1 MDIDEFLDRE
11 VSELG
16 LQPSKSEKSIANMD
30 MSEFKDKSSPLFDDI
45 KTHLSNKNL
54 KQAEQSYTQL
64 WHLLA
69 QQKLKWN
76 RDLYEELLSLS
87 RQFSSILNEAYSEM
101 KRNADHIYE
110 LINKAKLSLKEGKKE
125 LAFQI
130 YSEIKTID
138 ESIPSIFFEE
148 KKIIEN
154 QITDFHRGLT
164 NVVDHELIKKASLL
178 VQEINQLIGG
188 VNISIRSNDM
198 TNAILNYNKCTELY
212 NQIPEGF
219 LRHKNSIGMRLLDIY
234 KIISIYTEISNLQK
248 EFTMQLQFQQNNQA
262 NAAQQTTNLQ
272 TPLISRS
279 ANTQMRPIPPSAKSI
294 TPRKI

>member
-1 MDIDEFLDRE
+1 
-11 VSELG
+11 
-16 LQPSKSEKSIANMD
+16 
-30 MSEFKDKSSPLFDDI
+30 MSEFKDKSSPLFDNI
-45 KTHLSNKNL
+45 KNHLSNKNL
-54 KQAEQSYTQL
+54 KQAEQSYAQL
-64 WHLLA
+64 WHLLV
-69 QQKLKWN
+69 QQKLKWD
-76 RDLYEELLSLS
+76 RELYEELLSLS

-178 VQEINQLIGG
+178 VQEINQLIER